1 MASFLET
8 GNEADC
14 TACGACVQR
23 CPRDAVSLKEDRHG
37 FAFPKIDPVRCIHC
51 GLCKKVCPVDNPA
64 IQFHPAAAGTAV
76 AGFAKDEAVRAAS
89 SSGGFFTG
97 VVRAFWKEGET
108 FVFGAEMQPDLTVAH
123 TRADTMDAIAKFRTS
138 KYARSDTR
146 NTFVETKKLLADG
159 KRVLYSGTPC
169 QIAGLLSFLGC
180 KEEPENLLTVDLVC
194 HGYFSPLFLR
204 KERAW
209 LEKKRG
215 CRAVGYE
222 FRNKDG
228 GHWRDFKAV
237 WRFEDGGTVE
247 MPRAQLPYHA
257 VWSKH
262 LVSRESCHAC
272 RFARAE
278 RISDVSLSDF
288 WHVKEDSP
296 LFGANGGTS
305 LVLGNT
311 KKGRHLLSSLRDDYY
326 CEPIDLSCIAPL
338 KYGLHPSSGPHPL
351 RNIALDDLRHLS
363 YPRYCRKWMPSHRTP
378 ALRCLMAKVAQFVR
392 TFVKGSI

>member
-1 MASFLET
+1 M
-8 GNEADC
+8 
-14 TACGACVQR
+14 
-23 CPRDAVSLKEDRHG
+23 
-37 FAFPKIDPVRCIHC
+37 
-51 GLCKKVCPVDNPA
+51 
-64 IQFHPAAAGTAV
+64 
-76 AGFAKDEAVRAAS
+76 AGFAKDETVRAAS

-97 VVRAFWKEGET
+97 VVRAFWKDDET

-123 TRADTMDAIAKFRTS
+123 TRADTFDDIAKFRSS

-146 NTFVETKKLLADG
+146 NTFSEAKELLAAG
-159 KRVLYSGTPC
+159 KRVIYSGTPC
-169 QIAGLLSFLGC
+169 QIAGLLSFLGGG
-180 KEEPENLLTVDLVC
+180 EEPANLLTVDLVC

-209 LEKKRG
+209 LEKKRS
-215 CRAVGYE
+215 CQAVGYE

-237 WRFEDGGTVE
+237 WRFEDGEAVE

-257 VWSKH
+257 VWSRH
-262 LVSRESCHAC
+262 LISRESCHAC

-278 RISDVSLSDF
+278 RISDITLSDY

-311 KKGRHLLSSLRDDYY
+311 EKGCRLLSSLRKDYS
-326 CEPIDLSCIAPL
+326 CEAIDRSWIAPL
-338 KYGLHPSSGPHPL
+338 KYGLHSASTPHPS
-351 RNIALDDLRHLS
+351 RDRALNDLQKLS
-363 YPRYCRKWMPSHRTP
+363 YRRYCRKWIPSHHISV
-378 ALRCLMAKVAQFVR
+378 LRRLAKKVMRLFR
-392 TFVKGSI
+392 KTVKGQT